1 MNPDQ
6 AERIAHNLARI
17 AAALETIATAT
28 TQAGSGNPPAGI
40 TCANHIPTRRH

>member
-17 AAALETIATAT
+17 AVALETIAAAT
-28 TQAGSGNPPAGI
+28 PASGSGQLAGI
-40 TCANHIPTRRH
+40 ACANHIPTRRH